1 MLGPADL
8 RTEPGARTWLSP
20 VKVPVNSA
28 SEELPVVETSLKS
41 SKWNDG
47 FTCGRFLHSVFLLQ
61 KETAGAFRVKVP
73 RRHRYAPVHF
83 EVVRVSWLCLF
94 FLTFNNKRKRVLEH
108 RSSRASIPA
117 LAPP

>member
-8 RTEPGARTWLSP
+8 RTDPGAGTWLSP

-47 FTCGRFLHSVFLLQ
+47 FTCG
-61 KETAGAFRVKVP
+61 
-73 RRHRYAPVHF
+73 
-83 EVVRVSWLCLF
+83 
-94 FLTFNNKRKRVLEH
+94 
-108 RSSRASIPA
+108 
-117 LAPP
+117 